1 MVQTG
6 PDAARR
12 QVQEKA
18 DVVRKK
24 AEQDAANL
32 EADKQ
37 SLAKWFGSTE
47 GSNPQLSVEQDAYG
61 RWQLVGRTAENNTY
75 PAFFVVGPDGRG
87 FEIMN
92 ASEAVKYYKDLANK
106 SGGINKFRSTLN
118 AKGFLSDADYQSN
131 DEAAF
136 NNAVV
141 EAAMSHSIEQS
152 QRYTIEGQIGFNPFS
167 SWLTKRTS
175 SGDGSTPDAQRELS
189 DKLNAYQ
196 DLDSFVM
203 DMLGRRATPAEKGD
217 FYTKL
222 TAEQKKAIRKT
233 TVSGGLAT
241 TVGESLNS
249 EDMFRIMAT
258 VIEPAVKGT
267 SLEDITKS
275 NGLIATQ
282 IVDIKEYARDYG
294 IELTTK
300 DAMAK
305 VLSGFTVGG
314 SLDKRSTADLKTSLR
329 EMSKSFYTN
338 LAPQIDAGVSVKDIA
353 KQFAAQKARV
363 LELNE
368 DAIDMFDNDIQE
380 AVRNGG
386 KPGVMSMTDY
396 QIKLRNDPRWS
407 KTQNAR
413 EEAANYASQ
422 ILKSFGLM
430 A

>member
-6 PDAARR
+6 PDAARKK
-12 QVQEKA
+12 VEA
-18 DVVRKK
+18 DAKR
-24 AEQDAANL
+24 L
-32 EADKQ
+32 EADKLA
-37 SLAKWFGSTE
+37 LAKYFGTTE
-47 GSNPQLSVEQDAYG
+47 GGSPLVSVEQDAYG
-61 RWQLVGRTAENNTY
+61 RWQLVQRTAEGNT
-75 PAFFVVGPDGRG
+75 PAAFFIIQPNGRDFSIVG
-87 FEIMN
+87 
-92 ASEAVKYYKDLANK
+92 ASAMVNYYKNQAQT
-106 SGGINKFRSTLN
+106 SGGINKLRSTLK
-118 AKGFLSDADYQSN
+118 AKGFLSDADYRAN

-136 NNAVV
+136 NNAIV

-152 QRYTIEGQIGFNPFS
+152 QRYTIEGQIAFEPFT
-167 SWLTKRTS
+167 SWLTKRSAT
-175 SGDGSTPDAQRELS
+175 GDGSQPDAQREIS
-189 DKLNAYQ
+189 DKLNAFQ
-196 DLDSFVM
+196 DLDSFTQ
-203 DMLGRRATPAEKGD
+203 DMLGRKATSAEKAD
-217 FYTKL
+217 YYSKL
-222 TAEQKKAIRKT
+222 VAEQKKAIRKT
-233 TVSGGLAT
+233 TVSGGMAT
-241 TVGESLNS
+241 TTGEALNT
-249 EDMFRIMAT
+249 EDVFRIMAT

-294 IELTTK
+294 IEMSTK
-300 DAMAK
+300 DALNK
-305 VLSGFTVGG
+305 VLSGFKVGG
-314 SLDKRSTADLKTSLR
+314 NLDKRSTADLKTSIR

-338 LAPQIDAGVSVKDIA
+338 LVPQIDAGVSVKDIA
-353 KQFAAQKARV
+353 KQFAAQKAKV